1 MLIGEGAGALA
12 ATPTSPTSYTA
23 QQSVLQT
30 SSQQATQLTEEEN
43 DIILQKDRIFKKVSD
58 LFAQLKQGED
68 EAQIQML
75 NWENFVIQQEKME
88 K

>member
-1 MLIGEGAGALA
+1 MLIGEGASALA
-12 ATPTSPTSYTA
+12 AAPTSPTSYTA

-30 SSQQATQLTEEEN
+30 SSQLATQLTEEEN

>member
-1 MLIGEGAGALA
+1 MLIGEGASALA
-12 ATPTSPTSYTA
+12 AAPTSPTSYTA

-75 NWENFVIQQEKME
+75 NWENFVI
-88 K
+88 